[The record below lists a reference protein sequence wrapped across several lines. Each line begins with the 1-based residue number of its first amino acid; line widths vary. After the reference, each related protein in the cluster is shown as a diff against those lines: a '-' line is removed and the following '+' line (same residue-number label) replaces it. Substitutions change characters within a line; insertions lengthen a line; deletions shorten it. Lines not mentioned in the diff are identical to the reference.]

1 MYPIGTLKVAWVESN
16 VEYLSSD
23 MFKPNELDKAVAYGE
38 KVGDYMI
45 MQLVAQEKDLYRW
58 RVLPYG
64 NYKQYLSSM
73 RLRRK
78 LDKLLSNESGY
89 YEAPT
94 GGIFTDKEEYQRQ
107 IVRVLDVF
115 LLGPFLIYVASLKT
129 LPKHIRVILL
139 LIGILTIIYNGKN
152 YLKTIK

>member
-1 MYPIGTLKVAWVESN
+1 MYTLGTLKVAWVESN

-78 LDKLLSNESGY
+78 FEKLFSNESGY
-89 YEAPT
+89 NESAYNESA
-94 GGIFTDKEEYQRQ
+94 YN
-107 IVRVLDVF
+107 DVVK
-115 LLGPFLIYVASLKT
+115 LYDTQLSITKILA
-129 LPKHIRVILL
+129 VILT
-139 LIGILTIIYNGKN
+139 LIILVYVYKN
-152 YLKTIK
+152 FMK

>member
-23 MFKPNELDKAVAYGE
+23 MFKPNELDKAISYGE

-64 NYKQYLSSM
+64 NHKQYLTSM
-73 RLRRK
+73 RFRR
-78 LDKLLSNESGY
+78 
-89 YEAPT
+89 
-94 GGIFTDKEEYQRQ
+94 
-107 IVRVLDVF
+107 
-115 LLGPFLIYVASLKT
+115 
-129 LPKHIRVILL
+129 
-139 LIGILTIIYNGKN
+139 
-152 YLKTIK
+152 

>member
-1 MYPIGTLKVAWVESN
+1 MYQIGTLKVAWVEDN

-23 MFKPNELDKAVAYGE
+23 MFKPNELDRAIAHGE

-45 MQLVAQEKDLYRW
+45 MQLVQQEKDLYRW

-78 LDKLLSNESGY
+78 FDKLFSNESGY

-94 GGIFTDKEEYQRQ
+94 GGTFTDKQEYQDQ
-107 IVRVLDVF
+107 IIRVIDVF
-115 LLGPFLIYVASLKT
+115 VLGPFLIYVSTIKT

-139 LIGILTIIYNGKN
+139 LIGVLTIIYNGNN
-152 YLKTIK
+152 YIKTIK

>member
-1 MYPIGTLKVAWVESN
+1 MYPIGTLKVAWVEDN

-78 LDKLLSNESGY
+78 FDKLFSNESGY

-94 GGIFTDKEEYQRQ
+94 GGMFTDKQEYYNQL
-107 IVRVLDVF
+107 VRIADVF
-115 LLGPFLIYVASLKT
+115 LIGPFLIYVSSIKS
-129 LPKHIRVILL
+129 LPKHIRVILF
-139 LIGILTIIYNGKN
+139 LIGILTIIYNGRN
-152 YLKTIK
+152 YIKTIK